1 MAGGNGVIAQLRAI
15 ANAVEVLPDVLEQ
28 LNTLDAH
35 VAEMATEVT
44 RMRAGV
50 DSLGVSVSQLNDQTE
65 SLKGL
70 DTHFLGLR
78 ADMAGLDRHFRALR
92 GTLAP
97 IQGAL
102 AGVGRLGGRLRGS

>member
-1 MAGGNGVIAQLRAI
+1 MAGGNGVIAQLRTI
-15 ANAVEVLPDVLEQ
+15 AAAVEVLPDVRDQ
-28 LNTLDAH
+28 LSTLDAH
-35 VAEMATEVT
+35 VIEMSAEVS

-50 DSLGVSVSQLNDQTE
+50 DALGVSVAQLNDQTE
-65 SLKGL
+65 SLNSL
-70 DTHFLGLR
+70 DTHFVGLR

>member
-15 ANAVEVLPDVLEQ
+15 ATAVEVLPDVRDRLAA
-28 LNTLDAH
+28 LDDH
-35 VAEMATEVT
+35 VTEMSAEVS

-50 DSLGVSVSQLNDQTE
+50 DALGVSVAQLNDQTE

-70 DTHFLGLR
+70 DTHFVGLR

-97 IQGAL
+97 IQSAL